1 MNLPKNKRDLY
12 EECCKMLLEKR
23 DEERR
28 IIQDDIQ
35 LSYEQKKII
44 LAKLA
49 YWMMKN
55 NHVEIKIEDA
65 EKVIKR
71 SISGMGML
79 REKNTEQTVF
89 KYLLERCGI
98 LRETEK
104 GKIDFLHRTFQEYL
118 AAFDI
123 SREHS
128 CNSEIMP
135 IE

>member
-1 MNLPKNKRDLY
+1 
-12 EECCKMLLEKR
+12 MLLEKR